1 MVLTWPLGQ
10 RPALASVLF
19 IIMNLARQDQ
29 SLPLKVFSK
38 ELLDNLLA

>member
-10 RPALASVLF
+10 RPALASILF
-19 IIMNLARQDQ
+19 IMNLARQDQ